1 MPTWQEKVLGQ
12 DSPTRPCEIGLKQ
25 SFLKVD
31 FGHAE
36 IFVHFDRTIY
46 GFPFML
52 TMGRS
57 RYY

>member
-25 SFLKVD
+25 PFLKVE

-36 IFVHFDRTIY
+36 IFVHSELNSLRLL
-46 GFPFML
+46 PMW
-52 TMGRS
+52 
-57 RYY
+57 